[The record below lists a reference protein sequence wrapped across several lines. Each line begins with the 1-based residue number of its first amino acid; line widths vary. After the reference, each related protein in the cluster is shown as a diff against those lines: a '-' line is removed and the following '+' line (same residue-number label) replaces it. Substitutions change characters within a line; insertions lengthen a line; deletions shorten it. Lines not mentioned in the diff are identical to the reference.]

1 MRIQLASTTLIVVVA
16 FAALLA
22 EAVPVKITLPPET
35 AKLKDGPGSEL
46 VKGQCLLCHSADYI
60 STQPR
65 LSMAAWKATVIK
77 MRDKYGAPIVED
89 KIEALIQYLTANYG
103 STAGTGAKK

>member
-1 MRIQLASTTLIVVVA
+1 MRSKGFAVALAGGA
-16 FAALLA
+16 MFAALLT

-35 AKLKDGPGSEL
+35 AKLKEGAGVEL

-60 STQPR
+60 STQPP
-65 LSMAAWKATVIK
+65 LSGTAWKATVIK

-89 KIEALIQYLTANYG
+89 KIETLVEYLTANYG
-103 STAGTGAKK
+103 PAAGSAVKK

>member
-1 MRIQLASTTLIVVVA
+1 MRIKSIFAVLIAGVA
-16 FAALLA
+16 FAALLT

-35 AKLKDGPGSEL
+35 AKLKEGAGIEL

-65 LSMAAWKATVIK
+65 LTAIAWKATVIK

-89 KIEALIQYLTANYG
+89 KIETLVQYLTANYG
-103 STAGTGAKK
+103 SNAGAAAKK